1 MSTPHTAPQID
12 AAAIQALVA
21 EVVRRIRTAGAAAP
35 ATATAPA
42 AAVAAPAAVTRLTDR
57 VITVASFD
65 RIPAGAREVA
75 IDAKAV
81 VTPAAVDRA
90 RERGIVLTRH
100 AAQAALPQR
109 PFVIAQAACR
119 GDVAARTS
127 AIARAIPG
135 ASQLPSSGLADVVA
149 ALASH
154 ASRDAARGVLLTGT
168 PAVAVVL
175 ANRSASLRA
184 VTARDATTLVSA
196 AADTAANLL
205 VVDPAA
211 FSGGSLERICVDFH
225 RAPHGAVPAELTA
238 APPGCG
244 CKTHTH

>member
-1 MSTPHTAPQID
+1 MSSPTTPPID

-21 EVVRRIRTAGAAAP
+21 EVVRRIRAAQPAAAP
-35 ATATAPA
+35 APAHVPA
-42 AAVAAPAAVTRLTDR
+42 AAPPPGPAAARLADR
-57 VITVASFD
+57 VITLVSLD

-90 RERGIVLTRH
+90 RERGLVLTRH
-100 AAQAALPQR
+100 ATQAAVPQR

-119 GDVAARTS
+119 GDVATRTA
-127 AIARAIPG
+127 AIARAVPG
-135 ASQLPSSGLADVVA
+135 AAQLPASGLADVVA
-149 ALASH
+149 AFASH

-184 VTARDATTLVSA
+184 VTARDAATLVAA

-205 VVDPAA
+205 IVDPAA
-211 FSGGSLERICVDFH
+211 FAGGTLERLCADFH
-225 RAPHGAVPAELTA
+225 RAPHGAVPAELAA

>member
-1 MSTPHTAPQID
+1 MSKPTTPPAID

-21 EVVRRIRTAGAAAP
+21 EVVRRIRTAGVAAP
-35 ATATAPA
+35 AQATAPGP
-42 AAVAAPAAVTRLTDR
+42 AVAAPAARLTDR
-57 VITVASFD
+57 VITLASLD

-90 RERGIVLTRH
+90 RERGIALTRH
-100 AAQAALPQR
+100 AAQAAVPRR
-109 PFVIAQAACR
+109 PFMIAQAACR
-119 GDVAARTS
+119 GDVSARTA
-127 AIARAIPG
+127 AIARTVPG
-135 ASQLPSSGLADVVA
+135 AAQLPASGLADVVA

-184 VTARDATTLVSA
+184 VTARDAATLA
-196 AADTAANLL
+196 AVAAETAANLL

-211 FSGGSLERICVDFH
+211 FAGSTLERFCAEFH
-225 RAPHGAVPAELTA
+225 RAGPAAVPAELTA

-244 CKTHTH
+244 CTSHTH